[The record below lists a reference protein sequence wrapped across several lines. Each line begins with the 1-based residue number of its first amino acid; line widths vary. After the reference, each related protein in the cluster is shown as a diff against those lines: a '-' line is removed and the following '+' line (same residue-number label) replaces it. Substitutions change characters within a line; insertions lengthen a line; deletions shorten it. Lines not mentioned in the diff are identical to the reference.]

1 MRLTRFLRGPGTRHG
16 ELDEE
21 LQSHLRLAIRDRV
34 ERGEDPREAEHAA
47 RREFGNLA
55 LVEEVTRDQWP
66 LFSLERLA
74 RELRQA
80 LRGLRRDPGLTAAV
94 VLTLSIGLA
103 AATIMFNVV
112 DAVLLRLLPFRGR
125 SDRHGR

>member
-34 ERGEDPREAEHAA
+34 ERGEDPREAERAA

-55 LVEEVTRDQWP
+55 LVEEVTRDQRP
-66 LFSLERLA
+66 LFSLERWRESFA
-74 RELRQA
+74 RRCAACAGTPVSQ
-80 LRGLRRDPGLTAAV
+80 RRWC
-94 VLTLSIGLA
+94 
-103 AATIMFNVV
+103 
-112 DAVLLRLLPFRGR
+112 
-125 SDRHGR
+125 